1 MAGEHLG
8 INSAAFIGPRTAVRR
23 CHRRDEREIH
33 ISLLPRFQLAEK
45 RHFPRIMIT
54 IEKVNP
60 VRQALLCRV
69 RKNTEK
75 GGDAYAAYQKYGGVR
90 AISIPGEKALRGGP
104 PCVSPPGHHLA

>member
-1 MAGEHLG
+1 MG
-8 INSAAFIGPRTAVRR
+8 INSAAFIGPRTAVGR

-60 VRQALLCRV
+60 VRQALLRGM
-69 RKNTEK
+69 RENAEER
-75 GGDAYAAYQKYGGVR
+75 GDAYASHQKYGGFR
-90 AISIPGEKALRGGP
+90 AIAMQRE
-104 PCVSPPGHHLA
+104 

>member
-33 ISLLPRFQLAEK
+33 ISLLPGFQLAEK

-69 RKNTEK
+69 RKNAEK
-75 GGDAYAAYQKYGGVR
+75 WGDAYAAHQKYGGFR
-90 AISIPGEKALRGGP
+90 AIAIQRERTYGWAHPELRP
-104 PCVSPPGHHLA
+104 